1 MCMTKKIHTL
11 ALACLMASF
20 YVSASGPMLE
30 VKPGYFFFSNHTLRK
45 IYHGGFEIQASGS
58 YPLQHWLALY
68 ASLGY
73 VQAKGRSLQGNQK
86 TSMWQVP
93 VDLGIRATAHFNEYI
108 KGYFSIGPRYF
119 HFHQHN
125 DSAYVTQNISK
136 NGGGFFINS
145 GLNVLAGDC
154 CILGLFGEYGFEQKS
169 FTSTTANVYGIGTLP
184 LGGFTFG
191 VSLGIG
197 F

>member
-1 MCMTKKIHTL
+1 MHIIKKICTL
-11 ALACLMASF
+11 AVICIISSLNAST
-20 YVSASGPMLE
+20 SRPMLE
-30 VKPGYFFFSNHTLRK
+30 IKPGYFFFSNHTLRK
-45 IYHGGFEIQASGS
+45 IYHGAFEIQVSGS

-68 ASLGY
+68 TSLGY
-73 VQAKGRSLQGNQK
+73 LHAKGISLQGNLK

-93 VDLGIRATAHFNEYI
+93 LDLGLRATAHFNECI

-125 DSAYVTQNISK
+125 DSSHVPQNIGK
-136 NGGGFFINS
+136 DGAGFFINS
-145 GLNVLAGDC
+145 GLHVIAHDYF
-154 CILGLFGEYGFEQKS
+154 ILGIFGEYGYEHKS
-169 FTSTTANVYGIGTLP
+169 FISTTPNVYGKPHFPI
-184 LGGFTFG
+184 GGFTFG